1 MLSFGYL
8 ATTRC
13 NTWKCAMPSVP
24 GWPSPETAVCV
35 TSAAAVDLWSVG
47 VILLCILSGR
57 YPFFRAQDDMTALI
71 QIMRLM
77 GTAACK
83 DAAKALG
90 ERGRG
95 ERGGTQPLFAL
106 LLHYFM
112 CTCVVCIDV
121 VYICVCIHEF
131 LLHYC

>member
-1 MLSFGYL
+1 MLSFDYS

-13 NTWKCAMPSVP
+13 NTLKCGMPSVS
-24 GWPSPETAVCV
+24 GWPSPATAVSVRV
-35 TSAAAVDLWSVG
+35 TYAAAVDLWSVG

-90 ERGRG
+90 ERGSGG
-95 ERGGTQPLFAL
+95 EGGGRAL
-106 LLHYFM
+106 SHSCLLIAFVGGVQLCDSM
-112 CTCVVCIDV
+112 MRWFI
-121 VYICVCIHEF
+121 
-131 LLHYC
+131 